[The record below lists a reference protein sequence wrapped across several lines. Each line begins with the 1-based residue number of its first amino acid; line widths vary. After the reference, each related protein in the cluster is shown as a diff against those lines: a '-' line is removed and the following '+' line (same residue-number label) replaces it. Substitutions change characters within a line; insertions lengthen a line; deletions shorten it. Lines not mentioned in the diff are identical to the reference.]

1 MESLT
6 NDRTSI
12 SSNDIVFEITT
23 WISIDIYVY
32 RQNTLVHKCN
42 ANSYKLSKRDK
53 FVSFIEIFFTYLFHP
68 FKTIVIEIS
77 KLALNH
83 AHAVLAV

>member
-6 NDRTSI
+6 NDRRSN

-53 FVSFIEIFFTYLFHP
+53 FVPSLKYFLLIYFTLLRLSS
-68 FKTIVIEIS
+68 S
-77 KLALNH
+77 K
-83 AHAVLAV
+83 